1 MLGLATGRCRSTFRP
16 LLWQDGLNMLK
27 VPGCVRPGPRLDGS
41 GDFGVRSALP
51 DGSKMLLVQR
61 GVRLVQR
68 NGRAL
73 RRTSNIFQPAGRDEG
88 TPTSPFRSS
97 RWTGRTLPR
106 TINMVQPSRQT
117 IGVKVQRQR
126 PVARHIDKDNQQGLS
141 TSGHIRNPIGEQPNA
156 LPRQPQVAQAM
167 YEDCPCWDSTPL

>member
-1 MLGLATGRCRSTFRP
+1 MRGS
-16 LLWQDGLNMLK
+16 
-27 VPGCVRPGPRLDGS
+27 VRPAHRLDRN
-41 GDFGVRSALP
+41 GDVGVSSALP

-73 RRTSNIFQPAGRDEG
+73 SRTSNIFQPVGQDER

-97 RWTGRTLPR
+97 RWAGGTLHR
-106 TINMVQPSRQT
+106 TINLFQPSCQS

-126 PVARHIDKDNQQGLS
+126 PVARLIDNDNLQGLS
-141 TSGHIRNPIGEQPNA
+141 TSGHIRYSHRRANVTSQWTGGRACQTLGLTLLVFHPFVIIWYLFRDA
-156 LPRQPQVAQAM
+156 WAR
-167 YEDCPCWDSTPL
+167 

>member
-1 MLGLATGRCRSTFRP
+1 ML
-16 LLWQDGLNMLK
+16 Q
-27 VPGCVRPGPRLDGS
+27 VPGGVRAGPRLDGS
-41 GDFGVRSALP
+41 GDFGVRSPPP

-106 TINMVQPSRQT
+106 TINLFQPSCQS

-126 PVARHIDKDNQQGLS
+126 PVARLIDNDNLQGLS
-141 TSGHIRNPIGEQPNA
+141 TSGHIRYSHRRANVTTQWTGGRACQTLGLTLLVFHPFVIIWYLFRDA
-156 LPRQPQVAQAM
+156 WAR
-167 YEDCPCWDSTPL
+167 